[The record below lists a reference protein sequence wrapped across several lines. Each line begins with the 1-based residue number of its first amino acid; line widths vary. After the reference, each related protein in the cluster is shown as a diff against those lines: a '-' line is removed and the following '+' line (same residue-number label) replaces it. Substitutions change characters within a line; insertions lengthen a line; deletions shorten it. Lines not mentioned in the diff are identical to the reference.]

1 MRIEL
6 TEFLNAKLEL
16 VAPANS
22 TFSESNLGVLN
33 VSFNPKRGEVILDW
47 NDGEETFT
55 LGAYPKSLDLT
66 VDAKA
71 TVIKS
76 ASVDIEVEFPCYD
89 SYCQYQEDPENYIL
103 AHHENEIMN
112 ELDEDDVELELDNHY
127 ER

>member
-22 TFSESNLGVLN
+22 TFGESNLGVLN

-55 LGAYPKSLDLT
+55 LGAYPKSLELT
-66 VDAKA
+66 VDARA
-71 TVIKS
+71 TVIKT

-89 SYCQYQEDPENYIL
+89 AYGQYKEDPENYIL
-103 AHHENEIMN
+103 ANHHDEIMN

>member
-1 MRIEL
+1 MKVNL
-6 TEFLNAKLEL
+6 TELLNVQLEL
-16 VAPANS
+16 VAPENS
-22 TFSESNLGVLN
+22 IHGELEVGVLN
-33 VSFNPKRGEVILDW
+33 ITFNAERGEVILYW
-47 NDGEETFT
+47 NNGAETVTF
-55 LGAYPKSLDLT
+55 GAYPKSLELT

-89 SYCQYQEDPENYIL
+89 AYCQYQEDPENYIL